1 MHLAV
6 NGTLMRGQEL
16 NPRLLAVG
24 ATFVAEAQTAPAYRL
39 WSIRDAYPGMLRVR
53 DGGRA
58 LWLELWEVD
67 AAGLVQILDGE
78 PPGLTV
84 GRVLLADERSVLG
97 VLAEPFAVEAQPE
110 ITAFGGWRA
119 YRASRTQT

>member
-1 MHLAV
+1 MEDLPVRAVESSLHGVQHLEEPL
-6 NGTLMRGQEL
+6 TLE
-16 NPRLLAVG
+16 
-24 ATFVAEAQTAPAYRL
+24 ESAYREL
-39 WSIRDAYPGMLRVR
+39 RRVITDGMLRVR
-53 DGGRA
+53 EGGRA
-58 LWLELWEVD
+58 LWLELWELD

-97 VLAEPFAVEAQPE
+97 VLAEPFAVEAQLE

-119 YRASRTQT
+119 YRASWAQT